1 MNKTMGGIAS
11 FGVWVLVLA
20 GTLLMTRCGP
30 SDSVSIE
37 NSPSRTTPVKTRQLR
52 FQTFM
57 RRGQVF
63 TESFQ
68 ETAGKMIKELTHG
81 EIEIRYIPDGRL
93 LPAEQVVAGVQ
104 AGMVD
109 LVHTS
114 PSRDAGKIGPAGNIV
129 LGMPFMWKDINE
141 ARTLFHHLGIGEI
154 VRSLYAPFNIHV
166 VGPVN
171 GTGNN
176 IGFVSKVPIRTLA
189 DFKGL
194 KLRISGGRPAA
205 DLFSAFGSIPVGMGM
220 GEIYSSIATG
230 VIDGAS
236 FNSVEAYLNQGFYE
250 IAKYIIKP
258 AYMRN
263 YSTLLIA
270 NKTMWDSLTSRQQRI
285 IELSFNHWYDR
296 SYELVNLADSEA
308 LIELQAKGMEV
319 ITLPEEDVRQLIK
332 EAEKTWDAVAGEDPT
347 ANKALKIIKDYLR
360 SLGYIES

>member
-1 MNKTMGGIAS
+1 MNKPQVWLA
-11 FGVWVLVLA
+11 GVGVLVLLSSS
-20 GTLLMTRCGP
+20 TLLMTRCVP

-37 NSPSRTTPVKTRQLR
+37 NSTSRTTPVKVRTLR

-63 TESFQ
+63 TESFE
-68 ETAGKMIKELTHG
+68 ETAGKMIKELTDG
-81 EIEIRYIPDGRL
+81 EIEIRFIPDGRL
-93 LPAEQVVAGVQ
+93 VPAEQVVSGVQ

-129 LGMPFMWKDINE
+129 LGMPFMWKDITE
-141 ARTLFHHLGIGEI
+141 ARTLFHHLGLGEI
-154 VRSLYAPFNIHV
+154 ARSLYAPFNIHV

-176 IGFVSKVPIRTLA
+176 IGFLSKVPIRTLA

-194 KLRISGGRPAA
+194 KLRISGGKPAA
-205 DLFSAFGSIPVGMGM
+205 DLFSAFGAIPVGMGM

-250 IAKYIIKP
+250 VAQYIIKP
-258 AYMRN
+258 AYIRN
-263 YSTLLIA
+263 YSTLLLA
-270 NKTMWDSLTSRQQRI
+270 NQAMWDSLTPKQQRI
-285 IELSFNHWYDR
+285 LELSFNHWYDR
-296 SYELVNLADSEA
+296 SYELVNLADSKA

-319 ITLPEEDVRQLIK
+319 ATLPEEDVKQLIR
-332 EAEKTWDAVAGEDPT
+332 EAENTWDAIAGDDPT
-347 ANKALKIIKDYLR
+347 ANKALTIIKDYLR